1 MPSQLE
7 SFFLHGLLFFFQ
19 LLWFDLDVI
28 LSLYKGV
35 HHFTLAPLTTVTVQ
49 TLEVKRISSVV
60 ETKDLLSE
68 RSSVCWTVFSSASW
82 RHTA

>member
-7 SFFLHGLLFFFQ
+7 SFFLHGLLFFSQ

-35 HHFTLAPLTTVTVQ
+35 HHFTLAPLITVTVQ
-49 TLEVKRISSVV
+49 TSKKNFFCGGNEGL
-60 ETKDLLSE
+60 TL
-68 RSSVCWTVFSSASW
+68 
-82 RHTA
+82 

>member
-7 SFFLHGLLFFFQ
+7 SFFLHGLLFFFSQ

-35 HHFTLAPLTTVTVQ
+35 HHFTLAPLITVTVQ
-49 TLEVKRISSVV
+49 TSKKNFFCGGNEGL
-60 ETKDLLSE
+60 TL
-68 RSSVCWTVFSSASW
+68 
-82 RHTA
+82 

>member
-7 SFFLHGLLFFFQ
+7 SFFLHGLLFF

-28 LSLYKGV
+28 LSLHKGV

-49 TLEVKRISSVV
+49 TREKNFFCGGNEGL
-60 ETKDLLSE
+60 TL
-68 RSSVCWTVFSSASW
+68 
-82 RHTA
+82 